1 MGFFYFFR
9 YKIGFLVVKSQ
20 CFGKKSL
27 CTFGVGSWK
36 LRHVFII
43 FSLLRQLLN
52 EKKKLEDSYK
62 EECNQKRR
70 LLQHKEELQW
80 KLQQNKE
87 VVNLVLE
94 QAEENSSFN
103 RSLLSASFNERHF
116 IHQKPHFERTH
127 SFRERTTTTN
137 NYSTTRSSTSTCSLD
152 SFSHRLKTT
161 DSDSISPPT
170 SPKVKGVVEKSDSV
184 SYVLDLDENP
194 AVVASRI
201 VRRSFRNTT
210 PPKNTP
216 TKSPANKRARTKS
229 VTTPTKGLM
238 EHEEEEENPFVFQR
252 ASSTPKPVE
261 EGECFSVDN
270 HGDLFE
276 EEEDDLIDIPAL
288 PSEIGRKN
296 DDAQEAL
303 SVSLHLSGEME
314 SNSEDESTSSSSV
327 QL

>member
-1 MGFFYFFR
+1 M
-9 YKIGFLVVKSQ
+9 
-20 CFGKKSL
+20 
-27 CTFGVGSWK
+27 
-36 LRHVFII
+36 
-43 FSLLRQLLN
+43 LN
-52 EKKKLEDSYK
+52 EKKKLEESYK
-62 EECNQKRR
+62 EECNQKQR

-87 VVNLVLE
+87 VVTLVLE
-94 QAEENSSFN
+94 QAEQENSSFN
-103 RSLLSASFNERHF
+103 RSLLTASFNERHC
-116 IHQKPHFERTH
+116 IQKPHFERTQ
-127 SFRERTTTTN
+127 SFRERS
-137 NYSTTRSSTSTCSLD
+137 YSNRSTCSLD
-152 SFSHRLKTT
+152 SYSRQRSATFTKP
-161 DSDSISPPT
+161 SDFEEENISPPA

-229 VTTPTKGLM
+229 DSVRTPPPARADET
-238 EHEEEEENPFVFQR
+238 ENTFLFH
-252 ASSTPKPVE
+252 STPKEDHYLNNRSGV
-261 EGECFSVDN
+261 
-270 HGDLFE
+270 DLFE

-296 DDAQEAL
+296 SVQEAL
-303 SVSLHLSGEME
+303 SVSLHLAGEME

>member
-1 MGFFYFFR
+1 M
-9 YKIGFLVVKSQ
+9 ILWDQSNFLTLS
-20 CFGKKSL
+20 F
-27 CTFGVGSWK
+27 
-36 LRHVFII
+36 
-43 FSLLRQLLN
+43 LLRQLLN

-127 SFRERTTTTN
+127 SFRERTN
-137 NYSTTRSSTSTCSLD
+137 NYSTRSSTSTCSLD

-161 DSDSISPPT
+161 ESESISPPT

-238 EHEEEEENPFVFQR
+238 EEEEEEENPFVFQR
-252 ASSTPKPVE
+252 SSSTPKQQVE
-261 EGECFSVDN
+261 EGGCFSVDDN
-270 HGDLFE
+270 RGVVDLFE

>member
-1 MGFFYFFR
+1 MSVWYHSFY
-9 YKIGFLVVKSQ
+9 V
-20 CFGKKSL
+20 SL
-27 CTFGVGSWK
+27 
-36 LRHVFII
+36 
-43 FSLLRQLLN
+43 SLPRQLLN
-52 EKKKLEDSYK
+52 EKKKLEESYK
-62 EECNQKRR
+62 EECNQKQR

-94 QAEENSSFN
+94 QAEENSTFN
-103 RSLLSASFNERHF
+103 RSLLSASFNERHHY
-116 IHQKPHFERTH
+116 IQQKPHHHHHHFERTH
-127 SFRERTTTTN
+127 SFRERS
-137 NYSTTRSSTSTCSLD
+137 YSTRSSSSSVCS
-152 SFSHRLKTT
+152 LKTT
-161 DSDSISPPT
+161 AATESENSSCSPPT

-229 VTTPTKGLM
+229 EQKKG
-238 EHEEEEENPFVFQR
+238 EGEEEEEAFVFQR
-252 ASSTPKPVE
+252 ASSTPK
-261 EGECFSVDN
+261 EGCFAA
-270 HGDLFE
+270 HRGDLFE

-296 DDAQEAL
+296 DDVQEAL

>member
-1 MGFFYFFR
+1 MNVFFIYRIYCFN
-9 YKIGFLVVKSQ
+9 FL
-20 CFGKKSL
+20 
-27 CTFGVGSWK
+27 
-36 LRHVFII
+36 I
-43 FSLLRQLLN
+43 RQLQN
-52 EKKKLEDSYK
+52 EKKKLEESYK

-116 IHQKPHFERTH
+116 IQKPPHHFERTH
-127 SFRERTTTTN
+127 SLRER
-137 NYSTTRSSTSTCSLD
+137 SSSSSSSTFSLD
-152 SFSHRLKTT
+152 GSHPSST
-161 DSDSISPPT
+161 
-170 SPKVKGVVEKSDSV
+170 PKVKGVVEKSDSV

-229 VTTPTKGLM
+229 DTVRTQKSDV
-238 EHEEEEENPFVFQR
+238 ECEENDAFVFHR
-252 ASSTPKPVE
+252 SNSTPKD
-261 EGECFSVDN
+261 ECYNLNRNV
-270 HGDLFE
+270 DLFE
-276 EEEDDLIDIPAL
+276 EEEEDDDLIDIPAL

-296 DDAQEAL
+296 DVQEVL
-303 SVSLHLSGEME
+303 SVSLHLAGEME
-314 SNSEDESTSSSSV
+314 SNSDEESTSSSSL